1 MGAAEVSI
9 GVRDAESSPHERVCS
24 SPSAM
29 ATSEPEAAAKSRGRG
44 TSGESGSPEKR
55 RLHRGPIRTALSRSQ
70 LSSQMVM
77 FTILKPFTVHATEE
91 CKHLQVRKMSTP
103 VVRWLPVQ

>member
-1 MGAAEVSI
+1 MSLG
-9 GVRDAESSPHERVCS
+9 R
-24 SPSAM
+24 
-29 ATSEPEAAAKSRGRG
+29 SEFILGGSLRF
-44 TSGESGSPEKR
+44 SGEIDQLGIGWERK
-55 RLHRGPIRTALSRSQ
+55 AQ

-103 VVRWLPVQ
+103 AVRWLPVQ

>member
-1 MGAAEVSI
+1 
-9 GVRDAESSPHERVCS
+9 
-24 SPSAM
+24 M
-29 ATSEPEAAAKSRGRG
+29 ATSEPEAAAKSQGRG

-55 RLHRGPIRTALSRSQ
+55 PLHRGPIRTALSRSQ

-103 VVRWLPVQ
+103 AVRWLPVQ